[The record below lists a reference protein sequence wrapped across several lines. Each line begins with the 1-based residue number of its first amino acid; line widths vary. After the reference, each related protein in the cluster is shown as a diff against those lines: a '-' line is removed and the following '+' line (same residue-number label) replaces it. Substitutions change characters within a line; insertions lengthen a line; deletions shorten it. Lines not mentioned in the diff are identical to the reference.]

1 MLVRG
6 AGGSICRAR
15 KYGECS
21 YVRGQYLDLIN
32 HPSEALY
39 RNFEPW
45 HSRFTA
51 FVRRHL
57 GSEPVAHTNL
67 GKGFGRPP
75 SPCGSVARY
84 RAHLRVRNS
93 TGAIARTYN
102 NNPSQTYLL
111 RSRFKALG
119 RQIVDMLS
127 SVTNLLHLECRSE
140 RMTMHSHSHLWG
152 MSTA

>member
-1 MLVRG
+1 MVSALNS
-6 AGGSICRAR
+6 AL
-15 KYGECS
+15 
-21 YVRGQYLDLIN
+21 YLDLIN

-102 NNPSQTYLL
+102 INPSQTYLL

-127 SVTNLLHLECRSE
+127 VTNLLHLECRSRKNGHALAVVGHE
-140 RMTMHSHSHLWG
+140 YC
-152 MSTA
+152 MSPEGFRRRAT